1 MAERHGI
8 LVKFDRLKRLTVGKA
23 YSPEIAALLTQLY
36 LDCLSFLSSKS
47 ISRLDLI
54 SKVPGKNYFAFKK
67 PDKISRAVRKTLYEP
82 DIKIWNALM
91 RECAKK
97 NVAAIPRSDLEKTL
111 YSMAI
116 SFCASIDLLK
126 KGDQQ
131 TPGTFFGKFV
141 AFFFASQLGVEPLNY
156 VNLMNYDE
164 PDVTTKLQTDL
175 IFDLGKKKQKFHVPV
190 KTSTRERAIML
201 WAHQKLID
209 GAYGVE
215 RFMGTPVLLAET
227 KTNTETKEV
236 VEICLADQWRVYQ
249 LYISRLKR
257 IYYLDLPEAYRELN
271 SEFPPI
277 YVKPFAEFFSEW
289 RSLMPQ

>member
-1 MAERHGI
+1 VFVVPRFRAPIAHRPFIQSPRQAVFCCSKNGQGFTGCAEVAISSQPEKLEIPDGGMRSKTIAGI
-8 LVKFDRLKRLTVGKA
+8 
-23 YSPEIAALLTQLY
+23 PQ
-36 LDCLSFLSSKS
+36 
-47 ISRLDLI
+47 
-54 SKVPGKNYFAFKK
+54 
-67 PDKISRAVRKTLYEP
+67 
-82 DIKIWNALM
+82 
-91 RECAKK
+91 
-97 NVAAIPRSDLEKTL
+97 SDLEKTL

-141 AFFFASQLGVEPLNY
+141 AFFFAAQLGVEPLHY
-156 VNLMNYDE
+156 VRLMNYDE
-164 PDVTTKLQTDL
+164 PGIITKLQTDL

-201 WAHQKLID
+201 WAHQKLVD
-209 GAYGVE
+209 GAYGVG

-227 KTNTETKEV
+227 KTDAEKKEV

-257 IYYLDLPEAYRELN
+257 IYYLDLPEAYRLLN

-277 YVKPFAEFFSEW
+277 HVKPFAEFFLEW
-289 RSLMPQ
+289 KDLMPS